1 MNGGEGGV
9 TVDLPAGLL
18 RSLEGETVVGAAV
31 PTVTVPVHPV
41 TGAQGCTTKKGE
53 MKRQLTLLT

>member
-1 MNGGEGGV
+1 MDGGEGGV

-18 RSLEGETVVGAAV
+18 RRLEGETVVGAAV

-41 TGAQGCTTKKGE
+41 TGAQGCTTKELK
-53 MKRQLTLLT
+53 